1 MDFQI
6 ININEYSKLG
16 LFDLRNLQ
24 IENKREKE
32 GAGVRFLLEKLLDNE
47 VELAYYDTGK
57 PYLKGRTEEISIS
70 HSHDMLAVIV
80 DKQKPTGIDIELIR
94 DKVLKITHK
103 FLSDKELKDIAGQS
117 IEKVL
122 VYWAAKETL
131 YKIYAK
137 KSVDFREH
145 LFITNFDY
153 TETGGEIIS
162 NIIMSGFEKEIKLKY
177 MKVDEYMLVYPV

>member
-1 MDFQI
+1 MDYQV
-6 ININEYSKLG
+6 ININESSKLA

-32 GAGVRFLLEKLLDNE
+32 AVGVKLLLSNLFNDE

-57 PYLKGRTEEISIS
+57 PHLKNRTEEISIS
-70 HSHDMLAVIV
+70 HSHDMLAIIV

-103 FLSDKELKDIAGQS
+103 FLSDNELKNIAGQS

-131 YKIYAK
+131 YKINK
-137 KSVDFREH
+137 KKNVDFRVH
-145 LFITNFDY
+145 LFIANFDY
-153 TETGGEIIS
+153 SEKGGELIA
-162 NIIMSGFEKEIKLKY
+162 NIVLHDFEKEIKLKY
-177 MKVDEYMLVYPV
+177 MKVDEYILVYPI

>member
-1 MDFQI
+1 MNYQV
-6 ININEYSKLG
+6 ININEFSRLG

-24 IENKREKE
+24 IKNKREKE
-32 GAGVRFLLEKLLDNE
+32 GTGVRFLLAKLFNEE

-57 PYLKGRTEEISIS
+57 PYLKNRTEEISIS
-70 HSHDMLAVIV
+70 HSHDMLAIIA
-80 DKQKPTGIDIELIR
+80 DNQKSTGIDIELIR

-103 FLSDKELKDIAGQS
+103 FLSDIELKDIAGQT

-137 KSVDFREH
+137 RSVDFKEH
-145 LFITNFDY
+145 LFIGNFEY
-153 TETGGEIIS
+153 NVGGGEIIS
-162 NIIMSGFEKEIKLKY
+162 KICLTNFEKEIKLRY
-177 MKVDEYMLVYPV
+177 MKVDEYMLVYPI

>member
-1 MDFQI
+1 MDFQV
-6 ININEYSKLG
+6 INISESSKLG

-32 GAGVRFLLEKLLDNE
+32 AAGVRFLLGKLIGE
-47 VELAYYDTGK
+47 EIELTYYETGK
-57 PYLKGRTEEISIS
+57 PYLKNRTEEISIS
-70 HSHDMLAVIV
+70 HSHDMLALMV
-80 DKQKPTGIDIELIR
+80 DKQKPTGVDIELVR
-94 DKVLKITHK
+94 DKVLNIKHK
-103 FLSDKELKDIAGQS
+103 FLSDSELADIAGQP

-145 LFITNFDY
+145 LFISNFEYFTNINQRSLTMVNY
-153 TETGGEIIS
+153 VT
-162 NIIMSGFEKEIKLKY
+162 
-177 MKVDEYMLVYPV
+177 

>member
-1 MDFQI
+1 MDYQV

-32 GAGVRFLLEKLLDNE
+32 GAGVKFLLSELIGEE
-47 VELAYYDTGK
+47 VELAYYETGK
-57 PYLKGRTEEISIS
+57 PYLKDRTEEISIS
-70 HSHDMLAVIV
+70 HSHDMLAVIL
-80 DKQKPTGIDIELIR
+80 DNEKATGVDIELIR
-94 DKVLKITHK
+94 DKILKITHK
-103 FLSDKELKDIAGQS
+103 FLSDNELKDIAGQS

-145 LFITNFDY
+145 LFVCNFGY
-153 TETGGEIIS
+153 NEVGGEIIS
-162 NIIMSGFEKEIKLKY
+162 NIIVDDFEKEIKLRKN
-177 MKVDEYMLVYPV
+177 KVV

>member
-1 MDFQI
+1 VNVQV
-6 ININEYSKLG
+6 ININESSKLG

-32 GAGVRFLLEKLLDNE
+32 GAGVRFLLDKLVGEE
-47 VELAYYDTGK
+47 VELAYYETGK
-57 PYLKGRTEEISIS
+57 PYLKNRIEEISIS
-70 HSHDMLAVIV
+70 HSHDMLVVIV
-80 DKQKPTGIDIELIR
+80 DKQKTTGIDIELIR

-103 FLSDKELKDIAGQS
+103 FLSDNELKDIAGQS

-145 LFITNFDY
+145 LFITNFEY
-153 TETGGEIIS
+153 NENGGEIIS
-162 NIIMSGFEKEIKLKY
+162 NIILNDFEKEIKLKY
-177 MKVDEYMLVYPV
+177 IKVHEYILVYPI